1 MNTQRPDQEKL
12 DTFTAIFVKI
22 DRQLE
27 SFCAQ
32 NGYQLDK
39 NLNRQPCRVL
49 RKGSNPEYI
58 IEIFLTENWLTTDF
72 TENLVYSIV
81 CCAYYTP
88 PEHKQYR
95 WKLDNVLLE
104 NVPFRVVEEKLRQE
118 LAVALK
124 FISSWTDDII
134 IQKGKRMDNLK
145 YLYSNENS

>member
-12 DTFTAIFVKI
+12 DKFTAIFVKI
-22 DRQLE
+22 DRDLE

-58 IEIFLTENWLTTDF
+58 VEIFLTENWFTADF
-72 TENLVYSIV
+72 SQNLVYSMV

-88 PEHKQYR
+88 PEQKQCR
-95 WKLDNVLLE
+95 WKLDKVLLE
-104 NVPFRVVEEKLRQE
+104 NVPFLVVEEKLRQE
-118 LAVALK
+118 LSAALK
-124 FISSWTDDII
+124 FISSWTADII

-145 YLYSNENS
+145 HLYSTEKS